1 MHSSSTPGRA
11 KGSRLVGGAVTEEA
25 LDSSASVLE
34 RRGAR
39 ARAGLQ
45 QFFSPPEAAALAC
58 RVITGGEAPSRYAP
72 FVLDPTAGD
81 GALMAAWPR
90 ERRFGVE
97 IDLDQVEAGDYTA
110 LRGDLQ
116 RLYPLM
122 RLAGVRFPAVV
133 CNPPFGLDWQDPASG
148 RTVNSTALCL
158 RFALGLLEDRGQG
171 LLIAGRDR
179 YHREIEPLPEAR
191 GVWCTI
197 DCEDLFEGADLP
209 VTLAFFVQPAN
220 RRDGET
226 LRLGGERTGLAG
238 LARQVI
244 QWRGESCGQVNRFS
258 YEDGSDLRE
267 AFTSV
272 QREHDRRRDQRG
284 TERRY
289 DVELR
294 GGRLRCH
301 PSAFAKLA
309 LAERGLLRQVQGL
322 NGKAILIWG
331 RRVS

>member
-25 LDSSASVLE
+25 LDSSASVIE

-45 QFFSPPEAAALAC
+45 QYFSPPEAAALAC
-58 RVITGGEAPSRYAP
+58 RVITGGEQPSDYAP
-72 FVLDPTAGD
+72 FVLDPTAGN

-97 IDLDQVEAGDYTA
+97 IDPDQVEAGDYAA

-133 CNPPFGLDWQDPASG
+133 LNPPFGLTWSDPASG
-148 RTVNSTALCL
+148 RPANSTALCL
-158 RFALGLLEDRGQG
+158 RFALGLLDERGQG

-179 YHREIEPLPEAR
+179 YHREIAPLPETR

-197 DCEDLFEGADLP
+197 DCDDLFDGTELP
-209 VTLAFFVQPAN
+209 VTVAFFVQPAN
-220 RRDGET
+220 RRDGEI
-226 LRLGGERTGLAG
+226 LRLRAERTAIADLAP
-238 LARQVI
+238 QVV
-244 QWRGESCGQVNRFS
+244 QWRREGCGQVTGFS
-258 YEDGSDLRE
+258 YGDG
-267 AFTSV
+267 
-272 QREHDRRRDQRG
+272 
-284 TERRY
+284 
-289 DVELR
+289 
-294 GGRLRCH
+294 
-301 PSAFAKLA
+301 
-309 LAERGLLRQVQGL
+309 
-322 NGKAILIWG
+322 
-331 RRVS
+331 